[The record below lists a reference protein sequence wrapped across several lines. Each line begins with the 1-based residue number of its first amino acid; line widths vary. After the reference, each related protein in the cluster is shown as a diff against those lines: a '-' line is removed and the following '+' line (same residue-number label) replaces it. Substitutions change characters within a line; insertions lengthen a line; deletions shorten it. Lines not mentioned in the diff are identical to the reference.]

1 MHFVWVPFFQDN
13 VTGVQDAAA
22 MAEGSIPPVSD
33 ATTDAYPVVPT
44 DEGGGTFAAE
54 GYTSVFAWLNA
65 QSK

>member
-1 MHFVWVPFFQDN
+1 
-13 VTGVQDAAA
+13 